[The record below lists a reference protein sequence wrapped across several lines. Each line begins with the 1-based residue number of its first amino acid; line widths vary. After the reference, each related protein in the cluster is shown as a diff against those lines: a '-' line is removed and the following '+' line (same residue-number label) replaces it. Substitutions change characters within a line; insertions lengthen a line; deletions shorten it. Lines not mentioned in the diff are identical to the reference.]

1 MIVMV
6 VVVVVGGRRKG
17 RIGHDDGADNV
28 TSGHEIAMIVVSGN
42 TSSGNA
48 EVTVVI
54 DGGSVS
60 TGGRRLLPAEAILHL
75 TDAEA

>member
-54 DGGSVS
+54 GY
-60 TGGRRLLPAEAILHL
+60 RWW
-75 TDAEA
+75 